1 MMKKLLALLSAI
13 CLLFALCACSGSGE
27 QSANPDDAS
36 ELWAQEEMK
45 GVVHDGYAIQAASV
59 TAEQLLYAAIYQC
72 YPFQTIEGAQYLNRF
87 ALYVSNTGSDGV
99 VWYAPVYVSLP
110 YDPQADV
117 ASYADY
123 ATAYTEYGQVRMMA
137 TAVTMAMEESE
148 LKDLREEMGW
158 DELSGVDLLLNYGLF
173 NRLEADG
180 LTFVDEGV
188 SVGTIGDR
196 ALGAWRMEGDNGPE
210 RVFYLLDAVGTD
222 AKGNLAVVIVEIR
235 LPAAMEE
242 TSVEMAVWKEI
253 YAAYGLGE
261 WLEA

>member
-1 MMKKLLALLSAI
+1 MKKLIALLCAV
-13 CLLFALCACSGSGE
+13 CLLLALCACSGSE
-27 QSANPDDAS
+27 VSSNPDDAS
-36 ELWAQEEMK
+36 DLWAQEEMK
-45 GVVHDGYAIQAASV
+45 GVVHDGYAIQAASA

-72 YPFQTIEGAQYLNRF
+72 YPFQPIEGAQYLNRF

-123 ATAYTEYGQVRMMA
+123 ATAYTEYGQVRVMA

-148 LKDLREEMGW
+148 LEELREEMGW
-158 DELSGVDLLLNYGLF
+158 DQLSDVDLLLNYGLF
-173 NRLEADG
+173 NRLEADE

-188 SVGTIGDR
+188 SVGTVEDR
-196 ALGAWRMEGDNGPE
+196 ALGVWRSEGEKGPE

-242 TSVEMAVWKEI
+242 SSVEMAVWKEI